1 MLKTSLTALFFA
13 LAVTACDTTSRQDE
27 FAEEASDMPAGFAQ
41 TNVGGDIISDD
52 KDDWRTAPVFGGK
65 ISLRPAYPNPVQVE
79 GFVTVPLTITAFR
92 AVQAPLTLKVPR
104 DGLLFTL
111 DVIDQAAEPGAYIF
125 QFAAAHIGT
134 RGLRRLFVFDG
145 TGELVSYGDVQVE

>member
-1 MLKTSLTALFFA
+1 MSKIFLSSLFLVFA
-13 LAVTACDTTSRQDE
+13 LAACDTTSRQDE
-27 FAEEASDMPAGFAQ
+27 FAEEASGVPAGIAR
-41 TNVGGDIISDD
+41 TTEGGEIISDD

-65 ISLRPAYPNPVQVE
+65 ISLRPAYPNPVPVE
-79 GFVTVPLTITAFR
+79 GFMTVPLTITAFR
-92 AVQAPLTLKVPR
+92 EVQAPLTVKVPR

-111 DVIDQAAEPGAYIF
+111 DVINQAAEPGAYIF

-134 RGLRRLFVFDG
+134 RGLRRLFIFDG